1 MGIYRIYAPAQH
13 PTGSEA
19 DTALWCSVRLVC
31 LSVWLAGWL
40 EYAEQELSPMVG
52 DCVVGHVTMYPNA
65 QAHRSYDID
74 MRYGVAPSGREDAP
88 MKLEQS
94 WSFNGA

>member
-1 MGIYRIYAPAQH
+1 
-13 PTGSEA
+13 
-19 DTALWCSVRLVC
+19 
-31 LSVWLAGWL
+31 
-40 EYAEQELSPMVG
+40 MVG
-52 DCVVGHVTMYPNA
+52 DSVVGYITMYPNA

-74 MRYGVAPSGREDAP
+74 MNYGVAPSGREDAP